1 LLQDTLVIAM
11 GEFGRTPWLNEAR
24 GRDHYSKAW
33 SLAMAGAGIR
43 PGVLI
48 GQTDPMGFEVTQ
60 DPIDNRRLFATIFKA
75 LGIDPKE
82 QYDLPDLPTFHRVE
96 GNVQPIEELLVG

>member
-1 LLQDTLVIAM
+1 MV
-11 GEFGRTPWLNEAR
+11 
-24 GRDHYSKAW
+24 
-33 SLAMAGAGIR
+33 MAGAGIR
-43 PGVLI
+43 PGVVV
-48 GQTDPMGFEVTQ
+48 GQTDSMGFEVT
-60 DPIDNRRLFATIFKA
+60 DKPIDNRRLFATIFKA

>member
-1 LLQDTLVIAM
+1 
-11 GEFGRTPWLNEAR
+11 
-24 GRDHYSKAW
+24 
-33 SLAMAGAGIR
+33 MAGAGIR

-60 DPIDNRRLFATIFKA
+60 DAIDNRRLFATIFKA